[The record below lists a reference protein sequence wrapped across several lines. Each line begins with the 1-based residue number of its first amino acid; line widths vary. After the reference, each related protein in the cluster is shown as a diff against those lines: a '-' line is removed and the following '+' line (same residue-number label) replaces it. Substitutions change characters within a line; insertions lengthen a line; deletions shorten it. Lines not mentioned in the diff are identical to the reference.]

1 MLPKRENPPQRL
13 KRLSSEAACG
23 TTEAV
28 PLQKRALSQFLKSKE
43 GRLALRGPRGGWAAA
58 GFTLIELM
66 IVIAIMLIL
75 IGMAAVRYD
84 RSVEHAKEAALHH
97 DLSVMR
103 QAIEQYTLDKE
114 QAPQSLDDLV
124 SAGYLRAIPNDPVT
138 GAKDWVTDTSD
149 AILSPDQSSG
159 GISDVHSASAA
170 VSAFE
175 NTPYNTW

>member
-1 MLPKRENPPQRL
+1 MKWL
-13 KRLSSEAACG
+13 KNN
-23 TTEAV
+23 
-28 PLQKRALSQFLKSKE
+28 F
-43 GRLALRGPRGGWAAA
+43 ALRPPKFVRGGDTASK

-75 IGMAAVRYD
+75 IGMAAMRYD
-84 RSVEHAKEAALHH
+84 RSVLRSKEAALHQ

-124 SAGYLRAIPNDPVT
+124 TSEYLRQVPVDPIT
-138 GAKDWVTDTSD
+138 GGRDWTVVTSD
-149 AILSPDQSSG
+149 LLLSPEQSST
-159 GISDVHSASAA
+159 GITDVHSSSDK
-170 VSAFE
+170 VSPFE

>member
-1 MLPKRENPPQRL
+1 MKRL
-13 KRLSSEAACG
+13 KNN
-23 TTEAV
+23 
-28 PLQKRALSQFLKSKE
+28 F
-43 GRLALRGPRGGWAAA
+43 ALRHPKFERGGDAASE

-75 IGMAAVRYD
+75 IGMAAMRYD
-84 RSVEHAKEAALHH
+84 RSVLRSKEAALHQ

-124 SAGYLRAIPNDPVT
+124 TSEYLRQVPVDPIT
-138 GAKDWVTDTSD
+138 GGRDWTVVTSD
-149 AILSPDQSSG
+149 LLLSPEQSST
-159 GISDVHSASAA
+159 GITDVHSSSDK
-170 VSAFE
+170 VSPFE